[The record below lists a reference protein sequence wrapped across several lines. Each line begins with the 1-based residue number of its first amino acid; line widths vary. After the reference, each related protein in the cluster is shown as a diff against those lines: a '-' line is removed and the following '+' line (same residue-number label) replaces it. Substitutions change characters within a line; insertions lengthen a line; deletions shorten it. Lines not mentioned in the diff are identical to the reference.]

1 MTRAGRRILLA
12 VPVPEY
18 LRFFED
24 VIERLRDR
32 GHEVIIAIEREGKDA
47 GALARAQAA
56 ARVERVPTGGSRWRA
71 FLEGVGETTDYLR
84 FMAPEFADK
93 PYLRRRMD
101 KYLPDRFAALRRFR
115 TLPAGLVHAAYGLS
129 RLVERATP
137 SDAVLR
143 EFLARHHP
151 DVMVL
156 SPLVL
161 RGTGGARQT
170 QLLKAARRLGIPTAL
185 AVGSWDHLSS
195 KGLVRLAPDRVLVWN
210 DTQKREAVTYHRID
224 PATVRITGAYPWDLW
239 FRTSASRSKEAFLA
253 AVGLPADRP
262 YVLYA
267 GSSRGIAAPAAE
279 LAFVEE
285 WLRALR
291 GAHDP
296 AVRSIG
302 VMIRPHPTNRDHWM
316 RAPFG
321 DRGPVSVWRMAQPA
335 LPMTPED
342 HATYH
347 DSLFHSSAV
356 VGINTSAMIEAAIV
370 GRPVLTVRH
379 EGVAQDETVHF
390 AYLTREQGGSVDVAR
405 SLDEHVAQLSAVLRD
420 PASVRETTAA
430 FVRAFV
436 RPQGID
442 QPSGDLFA
450 IAVEELAA
458 RSPRGAPE
466 SQARLAPTQ
475 TRP

>member
-1 MTRAGRRILLA
+1 MLFA

-18 LRFFED
+18 LRFFEE

-47 GALARAQAA
+47 GAVARAHAA
-56 ARVERVPTGGSRWRA
+56 ARVERIPAAVRWRA
-71 FLEGVGETTDYLR
+71 FYETLGETTDYLR
-84 FMAPEFADK
+84 FMTPEFADK

-101 KYLPDRFAALRRFR
+101 KYLPDRFAGLRRVR
-115 TLPAGLVHAAYGLS
+115 TLPSAVVNAAYGLS
-129 RLVERATP
+129 RLLERVTP
-137 SDAVLR
+137 GDAVLR
-143 EFLARHHP
+143 EFLARVQP
-151 DVMVL
+151 DAMVL

-195 KGLVRLAPDRVLVWN
+195 KGFIRLAPDRVLVWN
-210 DTQKREAVTYHRID
+210 ETQTREAVTYHRID
-224 PATVRITGAYPWDLW
+224 PADVRVTGAYPWDLW
-239 FRTSASRSKEAFLA
+239 FRTSASRSREAFLA
-253 AVGLPADRP
+253 DAGLPADRP
-262 YVLYA
+262 YVLYV

-279 LAFVEE
+279 LAFVED

-291 GAHDP
+291 AADDP
-296 AVRSIG
+296 VVRSIG

-316 RAPFG
+316 RASLEPL
-321 DRGPVSVWRMAQPA
+321 GPARVWPLAQPA
-335 LPMTPED
+335 LPMTAED

-347 DSLFHSSAV
+347 DSLFFSSAV

-390 AYLTREQGGSVDVAR
+390 AYLTRAEGGSVDVA
-405 SLDEHVAQLSAVLRD
+405 SSMDEHVAQLASVLRD
-420 PASVRETTAA
+420 PASVRDRTRA
-430 FVRAFV
+430 FVRNFV
-436 RPQGID
+436 RPQGIEH
-442 QPSGDLFA
+442 PSGELFA
-450 IAVEELAA
+450 AAVEELAMPSSGA
-458 RSPRGAPE
+458 RRGQVAVRGSSTYEP
-466 SQARLAPTQ
+466 S
-475 TRP
+475 

>member
-1 MTRAGRRILLA
+1 VTRAGRRILFA

-47 GALARAQAA
+47 GAASRARAV
-56 ARVERVPTGGSRWRA
+56 ARIERTPPPVRWRA
-71 FLEGVGETTDYLR
+71 FYETLATTSDYLR

-101 KYLPDRFAALRRFR
+101 KYLPDRFAALRRVR
-115 TLPAGLVHAAYGLS
+115 TLPSGIVGAAYALSRVVERVTPGDAGLRG
-129 RLVERATP
+129 
-137 SDAVLR
+137 
-143 EFLARHHP
+143 FLAHLQP
-151 DVMVL
+151 DALVL

-195 KGLVRLAPDRVLVWN
+195 KGFIRLAPDRVLVWN
-210 DTQKREAVTYHRID
+210 ETQKREAVGYHRID
-224 PATVRITGAYPWDLW
+224 PADVRVTGAYPWDLW
-239 FRTSASRSKEAFLA
+239 FRTSPSRSREAFLA
-253 AVGLPADRP
+253 DVGLPADRP
-262 YVLYA
+262 YVLYV

-279 LAFVEE
+279 LAFVTD
-285 WLRALR
+285 WLRTLR
-291 GAHDP
+291 TASDP
-296 AVRSIG
+296 VVRSIG
-302 VMIRPHPTNRDHWM
+302 VMIRPHPTNRDHWT
-316 RAPFG
+316 RAPLEEL
-321 DRGPVSVWRMAQPA
+321 GPVRVWPLAQPA

-347 DSLFHSSAV
+347 DSLFFSSAV

-390 AYLTREQGGSVDVAR
+390 AYLTREQGGSVEVAD
-405 SLDEHVAQLSAVLRD
+405 SMDAHLAQLAAALRD
-420 PASVRETTAA
+420 PAGVRERTSA
-430 FVRAFV
+430 FVRTFV
-436 RPQGID
+436 RPQGLD

-450 IAVEELAA
+450 AAVEELAA
-458 RSPRGAPE
+458 QSHRAAPE
-466 SQARLAPTQ
+466 SPARLAATQ